1 MGHKNWKGEP
11 YTAKRLRSTRRVY
24 GLPSYREREKKRLR
38 EQDFSTAAEVAEQLG
53 LTPGTVRALGRA
65 KNDSRIERR
74 IITTEGRRYC
84 MYRANCGS
92 EMFHQT
98 PQEEAGAAESAS
110 IIPPTE
116 QGAS

>member
-65 KNDSRIERR
+65 KNDSRIERG

-84 MYRANCGS
+84 MYRAN
-92 EMFHQT
+92 
-98 PQEEAGAAESAS
+98 
-110 IIPPTE
+110 
-116 QGAS
+116 